1 MINGW
6 KYIVSGWSKLKT
18 RNLYLFQNNQRHSLL
33 RLANLM
39 PTRQLEHLLAIESI
53 WNTYILEE
61 RERESRCFLMN
72 FHALGQEE
80 KSMCL
85 PMCQKSIIES
95 MEWHHFLTEE
105 SFGLQH
111 SYLLFPKKGPRTK
124 MCIDNIILSLFLGLY
139 PPGILL
145 DHKSGI
151 KPCVHPGILI
161 MCPCSYQEY
170 QWIGTR
176 EGKTLKDGQVRLG
189 LSKNLEDKSCSLSFL
204 DCIGNRNLCGGQVS
218 SSVSNRRIFSSLST
232 TKTKASA
239 VLVYCLPSFLNS
251 LDINFVSEW
260 LLAGEKTSAKKFGL
274 ADRFDNGSCL

>member
-1 MINGW
+1 M
-6 KYIVSGWSKLKT
+6 
-18 RNLYLFQNNQRHSLL
+18 
-33 RLANLM
+33 
-39 PTRQLEHLLAIESI
+39 
-53 WNTYILEE
+53 
-61 RERESRCFLMN
+61 
-72 FHALGQEE
+72 
-80 KSMCL
+80 
-85 PMCQKSIIES
+85 
-95 MEWHHFLTEE
+95 
-105 SFGLQH
+105 
-111 SYLLFPKKGPRTK
+111 K

-151 KPCVHPGILI
+151 TPCVHPGILI

-189 LSKNLEDKSCSLSFL
+189 LSKNLEDKSCSLPFL

-232 TKTKASA
+232 TKTKACA

-274 ADRFDNGSCL
+274 PDRFDNGSCL

>member
-1 MINGW
+1 MINGG

-111 SYLLFPKKGPRTK
+111 SYLVFPKKGPRTNENVHWQYHP
-124 MCIDNIILSLFLGLY
+124 IALFRFISPWNTFGSQVGHKTLCA
-139 PPGILL
+139 PRNFNNVPLL
-145 DHKSGI
+145 ISGI
-151 KPCVHPGILI
+151 S
-161 MCPCSYQEY
+161 MNRYQ
-170 QWIGTR
+170 G
-176 EGKTLKDGQVRLG
+176 GKDVKRRS
-189 LSKNLEDKSCSLSFL
+189 SKAWAF
-204 DCIGNRNLCGGQVS
+204 
-218 SSVSNRRIFSSLST
+218 
-232 TKTKASA
+232 
-239 VLVYCLPSFLNS
+239 
-251 LDINFVSEW
+251 
-260 LLAGEKTSAKKFGL
+260 
-274 ADRFDNGSCL
+274 